1 MPIPCESTPR
11 RSVRTMS
18 PAVTSAIGRDIFMAT
33 SAVTMNSWSRVWL
46 TRIADSAMDRSPVV
60 GGLEPGDLDAAVLDL
75 VAAID
80 GGQHRGDAL
89 DRPGVGQR
97 AGVDRAEP
105 DRPAEL
111 GHGVLGVGVPA
122 ADEQIAVDRLVELG
136 QLVSGDVVDRKST
149 RLNSSHLVISYA
161 VFCLKKK
168 KKKKPTH

>member
-60 GGLEPGDLDAAVLDL
+60 GLLEPGDLDAAVLDL

-80 GGQHRGDAL
+80 GGMRRGDAV
-89 DRPGVGQR
+89 DRPGVGQGGR
-97 AGVDRAEP
+97 VGCG
-105 DRPAEL
+105 EL
-111 GHGVLGVGVPA
+111 
-122 ADEQIAVDRLVELG
+122 AV
-136 QLVSGDVVDRKST
+136 
-149 RLNSSHLVISYA
+149 
-161 VFCLKKK
+161 
-168 KKKKPTH
+168 